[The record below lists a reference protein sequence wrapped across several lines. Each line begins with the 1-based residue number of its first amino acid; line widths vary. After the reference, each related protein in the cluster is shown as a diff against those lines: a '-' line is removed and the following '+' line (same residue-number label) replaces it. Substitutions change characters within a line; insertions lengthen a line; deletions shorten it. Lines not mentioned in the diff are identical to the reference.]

1 MAYLIKIKDY
11 LSDSECVTN
20 KRTCLKNWKS
30 DFLSVFKFLTDDD
43 NSFIDLNIEQRS
55 MNILKRE
62 KIVKKG
68 YIYNTSTS
76 VDKIMYSLSLIKFE
90 IIDVLTTD
98 ASTSTITTNTTSTFS
113 AQTVSTQ
120 ATQTAHLPKSTEAT
134 QTEIEI
140 EVRETETEVSET
152 EKVIDRFENKYK
164 YDDRLYPHDYF
175 YSEDSCDRFDYF
187 TKIYNPSYQ
196 PNYYGQEQHD
206 YYGQEQND
214 YYGQQY
220 NEPAK
225 QTYKQD
231 YSRYYYY
238 PVPEEDVEDI
248 QGDIK
253 EDEFEEIDIR
263 IDPCAPPKYSKQD
276 LIDELKTKL
285 YQPNYGLN
293 YSNGYKLF

>member
-1 MAYLIKIKDY
+1 MAYLIKIKDH

-30 DFLSVFKFLTDDD
+30 DFLSVFKILTDDD

-76 VDKIMYSLSLIKFE
+76 VDKIIYSLSLIKFE

-98 ASTSTITTNTTSTFS
+98 ASTSTTIATFS
-113 AQTVSTQ
+113 AQVPCTQ
-120 ATQTAHLPKSTEAT
+120 GTQTTQVPKSTETTQTEAT
-134 QTEIEI
+134 QTE
-140 EVRETETEVSET
+140 TTQTET

-175 YSEDSCDRFDYF
+175 YSDEPKCDRFDYF

-196 PNYYGQEQHD
+196 PNYYGQEQNNF
-206 YYGQEQND
+206 YGQEQNNFYHQQN
-214 YYGQQY
+214 YYQQ
-220 NEPAK
+220 NCGEK
-225 QTYKQD
+225 QEHD
-231 YSRYYYY
+231 YSHYYH
-238 PVPEEDVEDI
+238 PVPNVS
-248 QGDIK
+248 

-263 IDPCAPPKYSKQD
+263 IDPCAAPKYSKQD

-293 YSNGYKLF
+293 YSNGYKLL